1 MASIIRIK
9 RSTTAGDPSTLGNG
23 ELAYSAADSSV
34 VSGGDRLYIGSGSE
48 TAGNAATHIVVGGK
62 FFTDML
68 DHAKGTLTAN
78 SAIITDANS
87 KIDNLKVDNLDLNGN
102 TISSTNT
109 NGDVNITPNGTGKSI
124 VSNLYTDESTSL
136 LEFIQDATG
145 GQVVAGEGIDVTY
158 DDNAG
163 TVTVSAEDATDTN
176 KGIASFNT
184 TDFSVAAGAVSLNA
198 ERVQDIVGDMVST
211 NSESGISVTYD
222 DTNGKL
228 DFNVNDPLI
237 TISGDVDG
245 SATMTNLGDTTIS
258 VTLDTVN
265 TNVGSFGSATSIP
278 TITVNSKGLVN
289 AVTTNSITTSLGIA
303 GDTGTDTIALATDTL
318 TFSGGEG
325 IDTAI
330 NSETNTIT
338 ISAEDATTS
347 NKGVASFADAD
358 FNVTS
363 GAVELKDTVVKGFT
377 VDAGAAVTPSGHSVQ
392 ITGGEGVD
400 VTVSGAVITVTGEDA
415 SSSNKGIASFSTAGF
430 SVTAGNV
437 ALSDTVV
444 QLVTTDSGAMNMANN
459 AITIVGGEGVDVTH
473 TGTTITVG
481 AEIAS
486 SANLGVASFNTA
498 DFNVTAGDVTIKT
511 AGVGNAQLENS
522 SVTIGSTTVSL
533 GGTST
538 TLAGLQQLD
547 VDNIRI
553 DGNEISSTNTN
564 GNISLNPN
572 GTGVVDVNN
581 SRITSLADPTGAQDA
596 ATKSYVDSVAEGLA
610 VKPAVR
616 AATTANLTATY
627 DNGTSGV
634 GATLTIAATASLNI
648 DGVTDWAVGN
658 GILVKDQTNP
668 VQNGRYFVS
677 TVGNI
682 STAWVLTR
690 CSKCDEPTEIPSM
703 YVFVQE
709 GTVYASTGWVASVED
724 SGDFDVGVDDITFIQ
739 FSGAGTYLA
748 GDALGITGSTFNVLV
763 AAAGG
768 IEISADA
775 LQIKSSLAGTGLDYS
790 SGVLSLESTIA
801 GSGLSYTSGVIDLS
815 LAASGGLEVVS
826 DALQLKSTVA
836 GAGLT
841 LTSGVLDIVGTA
853 NRITVNS
860 DSVDI
865 ASTYVGQN
873 SITTLGT
880 ITTGTW
886 DGSTIAANRGGTGL
900 ASYAIGDLL
909 VANSTTSLAK
919 LTIGASGTVLQS
931 NGTTL
936 VYGDIDGGTY
946 A

>member
-34 VSGGDRLYIGSGSE
+34 VTGGDRLYIGSGTE

-87 KIDNLKVDNLDLNGN
+87 KIDNLKVDNIDLNGN
-102 TISSTNT
+102 TVSVTNT
-109 NGDVNITPNGTGKSI
+109 NGNLTLAANGTGFIDVATGPVKIASTAAATGSNTGALQVAGGVSI
-124 VSNLYTDESTSL
+124 EGALYIAGALAAGSGSFTSINNTPIGNSTASSGAFTTL
-136 LEFIQDATG
+136 SASGEATFNGGVKIGADTLAEYIQDVTG
-145 GQVVAGEGIDVTY
+145 GQIVD
-158 DDNAG
+158 
-163 TVTVSAEDATDTN
+163 SAEIDA
-176 KGIASFNT
+176 
-184 TDFSVAAGAVSLNA
+184 
-198 ERVQDIVGDMVST
+198 
-211 NSESGISVTYD
+211 TYD
-222 DTNGKL
+222 DTAG
-228 DFNVNDPLI
+228 
-237 TISGDVDG
+237 
-245 SATMTNLGDTTIS
+245 
-258 VTLDTVN
+258 
-265 TNVGSFGSATSIP
+265 
-278 TITVNSKGLVN
+278 
-289 AVTTNSITTSLGIA
+289 TTSLALKTTTVTSGSYGSTTKIPTFTVDTKGRLSAAGEVDVGTNLSIA
-303 GDTGTDTIALATDTL
+303 GDTGTDTVSLLTDTL
-318 TFSGGEG
+318 T
-325 IDTAI
+325 
-330 NSETNTIT
+330 
-338 ISAEDATTS
+338 
-347 NKGVASFADAD
+347 VA
-358 FNVTS
+358 
-363 GAVELKDTVVKGFT
+363 
-377 VDAGAAVTPSGHSVQ
+377 
-392 ITGGEGVD
+392 GGEGVD
-400 VTVSGAVITVTGEDA
+400 VAVTNNTITISGEDA

-437 ALSDTVV
+437 VLSDTVV
-444 QLVTTDSGAMNMANN
+444 QGITTDSGAMNMAGN

-473 TGTTITVG
+473 SGTTITVAG
-481 AEIAS
+481 EVATGS
-486 SANLGVASFNTA
+486 NLGVASFNSA
-498 DFNVTAGDVTIKT
+498 DFSVTAGAVTIKT

-522 SVTIGSTTVSL
+522 SLTIGSTTVAL
-533 GGTST
+533 GATST
-538 TLAGLQQLD
+538 SLAGLTELD

-627 DNGTSGV
+627 NNGTSGV

-690 CSKCDEPTEIPSM
+690 CSKCDQPTEIPSM

-724 SGDFDVGVDDITFIQ
+724 SAAFDVGVDDITFIQ

-775 LQIKSSLAGTGLDYS
+775 LQLKSSLAGTGLDYS
-790 SGVLSLESTIA
+790 AGVLSLESTIA

-841 LTSGVLDIVGTA
+841 LTSGVLDIGGTS
-853 NRITVNS
+853 NRITINS
-860 DSVDI
+860 DSIDI
-865 ASTYVGQN
+865 ASTYVGQT

-886 DGSTIAANRGGTGL
+886 NGSTIAANRGGTGQS
-900 ASYAIGDLL
+900 SYSVGDLL
-909 VANSTTSLAK
+909 IASGATALSK
-919 LTIGASGTVLQS
+919 LTIGTSGSVLQS

>member
-34 VSGGDRLYIGSGSE
+34 VTGGDRLYIGSGTE

-87 KIDNLKVDNLDLNGN
+87 KIDNLKVDNIDLNGN
-102 TISSTNT
+102 TVSVTNT
-109 NGDVNITPNGTGKSI
+109 NGNLTLAANGTGFIDVATGPVKIASTAAATGSNTGALQVAGGVSI
-124 VSNLYTDESTSL
+124 EGALYIAGALAAGSGSFTSINNTPIGNSTASSGAFTTL
-136 LEFIQDATG
+136 SASGEATFNGGVKIGADTLAEYIQDVTG
-145 GQVVAGEGIDVTY
+145 GQIVD
-158 DDNAG
+158 
-163 TVTVSAEDATDTN
+163 SAEIDA
-176 KGIASFNT
+176 
-184 TDFSVAAGAVSLNA
+184 
-198 ERVQDIVGDMVST
+198 
-211 NSESGISVTYD
+211 TYD
-222 DTNGKL
+222 DTAG
-228 DFNVNDPLI
+228 
-237 TISGDVDG
+237 
-245 SATMTNLGDTTIS
+245 
-258 VTLDTVN
+258 
-265 TNVGSFGSATSIP
+265 
-278 TITVNSKGLVN
+278 
-289 AVTTNSITTSLGIA
+289 TTSLALKTTTVTSGSYGSTTKIPTFTVDTKGRLSAAGEVDVGTNLSIA
-303 GDTGTDTIALATDTL
+303 GDTGTDTVSLLTDTL
-318 TFSGGEG
+318 T
-325 IDTAI
+325 
-330 NSETNTIT
+330 
-338 ISAEDATTS
+338 
-347 NKGVASFADAD
+347 VA
-358 FNVTS
+358 
-363 GAVELKDTVVKGFT
+363 
-377 VDAGAAVTPSGHSVQ
+377 
-392 ITGGEGVD
+392 GGEGVD
-400 VTVSGAVITVTGEDA
+400 VAVTNNTITISGEDA

-437 ALSDTVV
+437 VLSDTVV
-444 QLVTTDSGAMNMANN
+444 QGITTDSGAMNMAGN

-473 TGTTITVG
+473 SGTTITVAG
-481 AEIAS
+481 EVATGS
-486 SANLGVASFNTA
+486 NLGVASFNSA
-498 DFNVTAGDVTIKT
+498 DFSVTAGAVTIKT

-522 SVTIGSTTVSL
+522 SLTIGSTTVAL
-533 GGTST
+533 GATST

-627 DNGTSGV
+627 NNGTSGV

-690 CSKCDEPTEIPSM
+690 CSKCDQPTEIPSM

-724 SGDFDVGVDDITFIQ
+724 SGAFDVGVDDITFIQ

-775 LQIKSSLAGTGLDYS
+775 LQLKSSLAGTGLDYS
-790 SGVLSLESTIA
+790 AGVLSLESTIA

-853 NRITVNS
+853 NRISVDS
-860 DSVDI
+860 DSIDI
-865 ASTYVGQN
+865 ASTYVGQT

-886 DGSTIAANRGGTGL
+886 NASTIAANRGGTGL
-900 ASYAIGDLL
+900 TSYSIGDLL
-909 VANSTTSLAK
+909 VANSSTSLAK
-919 LTIGASGTVLQS
+919 LTIGASGSVLQS